1 MIGLWVTALPRPLAE
16 GLMRDEDPTGAQQR
30 FAPAVAEAEAVC
42 VQRGEDNASMADELD
57 HASMNG

>member
-1 MIGLWVTALPRPLAE
+1 
-16 GLMRDEDPTGAQQR
+16 MRDEDPTGAQQR
-30 FAPAVAEAEAVC
+30 FALTVAEAEAVC

>member
-1 MIGLWVTALPRPLAE
+1 
-16 GLMRDEDPTGAQQR
+16 MRDEDPTGAQKHGGAVSRPMR
-30 FAPAVAEAEAVC
+30 FALAVAEAEAVC